1 MDPTLRP
8 IPTPRHLLTS
18 LINTLTTPPPPAPA
32 PPSTQQP
39 TINTPYPHSS
49 KETTTNPLRNLS
61 ASHRAL
67 LTTLHVLFPPGM
79 VLQSLDLLDR
89 GLVTRIM
96 CVPSEAHSTPPQEGE
111 MGRDFERGEGQV
123 WPPQANIHLPLETL
137 NDAVP
142 EKKEERGKNNV
153 IYRVSSSQPQKSR
166 FSHSHSGAGTGTGQ
180 VYTVRLQ
187 AWNCSCAAFA
197 FSAFPAAHSSRPWEH
212 ERDYGDEE
220 EMGGKREEM
229 GGKREEEEWEFG
241 DGCLD
246 GLNGEG
252 VPVYGCLDG
261 LNGEGVPVCK
271 HLLACLLGERW
282 RGVVGGLVKERE
294 VGREEMAGLGA
305 E

>member
-8 IPTPRHLLTS
+8 LPTPRHLLTS

-32 PPSTQQP
+32 PPSTQPP
-39 TINTPYPHSS
+39 TINTPYPHAS
-49 KETTTNPLRNLS
+49 KETTTNQNPLRNLP

-89 GLVTRIM
+89 GLVTRII
-96 CVPSEAHSTPPQEGE
+96 CVPSPSQAHPTSPREGE
-111 MGRDFERGEGQV
+111 TAKDLEREEQV
-123 WPPQANIHLPLETL
+123 WPPQANIHLPPETL
-137 NDAVP
+137 NNAIP
-142 EKKEERGKNNV
+142 EEKERGKNNV

-166 FSHSHSGAGTGTGQ
+166 FSHSYSGAGTGTGQ
-180 VYTVRLQ
+180 VYTVRLK

-197 FSAFPAAHSSRPWEH
+197 FSAFPAAYSSRPWEL
-212 ERDYGDEE
+212 EREYGDEE
-220 EMGGKREEM
+220 TGGKRGDE
-229 GGKREEEEWEFG
+229 GEEEEWEFG

-246 GLNGEG
+246 GLQ
-252 VPVYGCLDG
+252 
-261 LNGEGVPVCK
+261 GEGVPVCK

-282 RGVVGGLVKERE
+282 GSVVGGLVKERE